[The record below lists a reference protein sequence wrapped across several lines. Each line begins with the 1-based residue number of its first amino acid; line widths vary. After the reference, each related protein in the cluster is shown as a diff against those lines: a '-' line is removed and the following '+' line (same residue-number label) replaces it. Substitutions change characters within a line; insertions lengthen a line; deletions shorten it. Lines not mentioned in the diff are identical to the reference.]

1 MSTIAPT
8 TGARAMLR
16 LDCDVRIL
24 VIVLVLL
31 GIGMSL
37 VASSSSFFAGGV
49 FSDQFALTRR
59 HVVRVLI
66 SLVVLAVAMH
76 VDYRVYRR
84 GAPAIL
90 AIGIGLMCLLFPL
103 GETTRNVDR
112 WLSIPGLGT
121 SVQPSD
127 LARLS
132 LVIFIAWWVS
142 RTGRDLTRFRSGF
155 LPPAL
160 AMLVIAGLIART
172 PNYGTALATLLIA
185 MIMLFAG
192 GARLWHLASVAALCT
207 GAAAI
212 RVLSDGYVQK
222 RVMAYLDQGDSLQ
235 EMNWQVYQ
243 SLIALGSGG
252 LFGVGFGDS
261 EQKLSWLP
269 DAYTDFIFSVLGE
282 EAGLAGTLIVSGL
295 FLMLVLRALK
305 VSRRC
310 GDTFGEMLV
319 IGIGAT
325 VFVYAMLNMCV
336 ATGLFPVT
344 GLPLPF
350 LSYGGSALV
359 VNAFAIG
366 ILLNVSR
373 GAKRR
378 ERGGAAA

>member
-1 MSTIAPT
+1 
-8 TGARAMLR
+8 MLR

-31 GIGMSL
+31 ATGMSL

-49 FSDQFALTRR
+49 FSDHFALTRR
-59 HVVRVLI
+59 HVARVLI

-84 GAPAIL
+84 GAPALL

-103 GETTRNVDR
+103 GDSNRNVVR
-112 WLSIPGLGT
+112 WLSIPVLGT

-142 RTGRDLTRFRSGF
+142 RTGRDLSEFRRGF

-160 AMLVIAGLIART
+160 AMVVIAGLIAAT
-172 PNYGTALATLLIA
+172 PNYGTALATLLIS
-185 MIMLFAG
+185 MIMLFVG
-192 GARLWHLASVAALCT
+192 GARLLHLAAFSMVGGGVAAL
-207 GAAAI
+207 

-222 RVMAYLDQGDSLQ
+222 RVMAYLNQGDSIQ

-252 LFGVGFGDS
+252 MFGVGFGDS

-282 EAGLAGTLIVSGL
+282 EAGLVGTMIVSAL
-295 FLMLVLRALK
+295 FLLLALRALK
-305 VSRRC
+305 VARHC

-319 IGIGAT
+319 VGIGAT
-325 VFVYAMLNMCV
+325 VFVYAMLNMSV

-373 GAKRR
+373 TSIRR
-378 ERGGAAA
+378 ERGGATP